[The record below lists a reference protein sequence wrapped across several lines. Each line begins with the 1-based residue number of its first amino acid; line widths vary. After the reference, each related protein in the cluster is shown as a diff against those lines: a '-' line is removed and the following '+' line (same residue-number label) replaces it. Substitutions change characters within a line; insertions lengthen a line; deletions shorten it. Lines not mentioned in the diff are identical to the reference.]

1 MNKLIVVAIVCAA
14 FTILTTGCGGLFNA
28 IEKDT
33 VMVKKITI
41 EHKSNEVKYEGVL
54 SQDTVKTLSLNAVN
68 KYYNE
73 KLTMDEVQFEL
84 MAVAQKKLKEL
95 LDKLEYDVISR
106 SKQNQG
112 FKVNSE
118 TELNKIPSGLF
129 YMTLTQSADPNEV
142 YDIVL
147 NARDGDVIKISK
159 VNQNPKDAYNRDKN
173 KKYAY
178 RDKNADA
185 EVITDEVIGVA
196 DQFVQEKGSYVLPD
210 LTLGKNVKTEVRYE
224 EVSTDEV
231 IEIAN
236 RFIQEKGSYVLPDLT
251 LDKKGTRWGIVAE
264 LYYRSKDK
272 QSLNYSVMVN
282 VRTKQVVGFNKDV
295 MAMLSYFSES

>member
-1 MNKLIVVAIVCAA
+1 MNKLIVMVIVCAA
-14 FTILTTGCGGLFNA
+14 FMILTTGCGGLFNA

-41 EHKSNEVKYEGVL
+41 EHKTNEVKYEGVL

-73 KLTMDEVQFEL
+73 KLTMGEVQFEL
-84 MAVAQKKLKEL
+84 MAVDQKKLKEL
-95 LDKLEYDVISR
+95 LDKLEYGVISR

-142 YDIVL
+142 YDIVV

-159 VNQNPKDAYNRDKN
+159 VNQNPK
-173 KKYAY
+173 YAY
-178 RDKNADA
+178 GDKDP
-185 EVITDEVIGVA
+185 EVVMEGKVIM
-196 DQFVQEKGSYVLPD
+196 
-210 LTLGKNVKTEVRYE
+210 
-224 EVSTDEV
+224 DEV

-236 RFIQEKGSYVLPDLT
+236 RFIQEKGSYVLSDLT
-251 LDKKGTRWGIVAE
+251 LDKKGTRWGRGIVAE

>member
-1 MNKLIVVAIVCAA
+1 MNKLIVMVIVCAV
-14 FTILTTGCGGLFNA
+14 FMILTTGCGGLFNA

-54 SQDTVKTLSLNAVN
+54 SQDAVKTLSLNAVN

-73 KLTMDEVQFEL
+73 KLTMGEVQFEL
-84 MAVAQKKLKEL
+84 MAVDQKKLKEL
-95 LDKLEYDVISR
+95 LDKLEYGIISR

-159 VNQNPKDAYNRDKN
+159 VNQNPKYAYNRDKN

-178 RDKNADA
+178 TDKNADA
-185 EVITDEVIGVA
+185 EVIVNPEVMDGKVTMDEVIG
-196 DQFVQEKGSYVLPD
+196 
-210 LTLGKNVKTEVRYE
+210 
-224 EVSTDEV
+224 
-231 IEIAN
+231 IAN

-251 LDKKGTRWGIVAE
+251 LDKKDTHWGIVAE

-282 VRTKQVVGFNKDV
+282 LRTKQVVGFNKDV

>member
-1 MNKLIVVAIVCAA
+1 MNKLIVVVIVCAA
-14 FTILTTGCGGLFNA
+14 FMILTTGCGGLFNA

-84 MAVAQKKLKEL
+84 MAVDQKKLKEL
-95 LDKLEYDVISR
+95 LDKLEYDVIKR

-159 VNQNPKDAYNRDKN
+159 VNQNPENADKI

-178 RDKNADA
+178 NRDKNADA
-185 EVITDEVIGVA
+185 EVIMDEVIVI
-196 DQFVQEKGSYVLPD
+196 DNPFVQEKESYVLPD
-210 LTLGKNVKTEVRYE
+210 LTLDKNAKAEVIM
-224 EVSTDEV
+224 DEV

-251 LDKKGTRWGIVAE
+251 LDKIGTRWGLVAE

>member
-1 MNKLIVVAIVCAA
+1 MNKLIEAVIVCAA
-14 FTILTTGCGGLFNA
+14 FMILTTGCGGLFNA

-33 VMVKKITI
+33 VMVKKIII
-41 EHKSNEVKYEGVL
+41 EHKTNEVKYEGVL
-54 SQDTVKTLSLNAVN
+54 SQDAVKTLSLNAVN

-73 KLTMDEVQFEL
+73 KLTMGEVQFEL
-84 MAVAQKKLKEL
+84 MAVDQKKLKEL
-95 LDKLEYDVISR
+95 LDKLEYGVISR

-129 YMTLTQSADPNEV
+129 YMTLTQSVDPNEV

-159 VNQNPKDAYNRDKN
+159 VNQNPK
-173 KKYAY
+173 YAY
-178 RDKNADA
+178 RDKNPEVVMYE
-185 EVITDEVIGVA
+185 EVITDAEVVMDGKVIMDEVIG
-196 DQFVQEKGSYVLPD
+196 
-210 LTLGKNVKTEVRYE
+210 
-224 EVSTDEV
+224 
-231 IEIAN
+231 IAN

-251 LDKKGTRWGIVAE
+251 LDKKGTRWGLVAE